1 MQYVQKEFIERKI
14 GLQNIQSSQMKDY
27 EQENKMLDDAMFD
40 EDEGELI
47 DIENIDELEK
57 LDMDEG
63 VAKSKEEKCKE
74 LIDKGKEKGFLTYSE
89 IIDAFDNVDIEAD
102 EIEEFLDNLKALNI
116 SIDDEFEDKKIE
128 DNIMELPESVR
139 IDDPVRMYLKE
150 IGKVPLLQPDEEIEI
165 AKHIELGDEY
175 AKKRLIESNL
185 RLVVSIAKKYLNRGM
200 FFLDLIQEGNMG
212 LIKAVDKFDMSYDVK
227 FSTYAVPMIIGE
239 IKRYLR
245 DDGILKVSRS
255 LKENH
260 YRIYQVREALT
271 RRLEREPTTG
281 EMAEEMGI
289 SIEELVMT
297 MESGAEVESLHK
309 TIYQGEGTEI
319 SLMDK
324 LPEKENRQEKVLDRI
339 FLEEILGTLEAKERR
354 LIYMRYFQNMTQMEI
369 AHELGVSQVQV
380 SRMEKRILRSLQ
392 ESAEKK

>member
-1 MQYVQKEFIERKI
+1 MYNKVELCGVNTAELPI
-14 GLQNIQSSQMKDY
+14 LS
-27 EQENKMLDDAMFD
+27 EQEKRDL
-40 EDEGELI
+40 
-47 DIENIDELEK
+47 
-57 LDMDEG
+57 
-63 VAKSKEEKCKE
+63 
-74 LIDKGKEKGFLTYSE
+74 LTR
-89 IIDAFDNVDIEAD
+89 ARAG
-102 EIEEFLDNLKALNI
+102 
-116 SIDDEFEDKKIE
+116 DKKARQSMIE
-128 DNIMELPESVR
+128 
-139 IDDPVRMYLKE
+139 
-150 IGKVPLLQPDEEIEI
+150 G
-165 AKHIELGDEY
+165 
-175 AKKRLIESNL
+175 NL
-185 RLVVSIAKKYLNRGM
+185 RLVLSVVQRFSQRGENM
-200 FFLDLIQEGNMG
+200 DDLFQVGCIG
-212 LIKAVDKFDMSYDVK
+212 LIKAIDNFDPAQPVR
-227 FSTYAVPMIIGE
+227 FSTYGVPMIIGE

-281 EMAEEMGI
+281 EMAAEMGI

-324 LPEKENRQEKVLDRI
+324 LPEKENRQEKALDRI

>member
-1 MQYVQKEFIERKI
+1 MPEDTLALIGRAHQGDKEARERLFHENTGLIYCAAKRFLGRGVDMEDLFQIGSI
-14 GLQNIQSSQMKDY
+14 GL
-27 EQENKMLDDAMFD
+27 L
-40 EDEGELI
+40 
-47 DIENIDELEK
+47 
-57 LDMDEG
+57 
-63 VAKSKEEKCKE
+63 
-74 LIDKGKEKGFLTYSE
+74 
-89 IIDAFDNVDIEAD
+89 
-102 EIEEFLDNLKALNI
+102 
-116 SIDDEFEDKKIE
+116 
-128 DNIMELPESVR
+128 
-139 IDDPVRMYLKE
+139 
-150 IGKVPLLQPDEEIEI
+150 
-165 AKHIELGDEY
+165 
-175 AKKRLIESNL
+175 
-185 RLVVSIAKKYLNRGM
+185 
-200 FFLDLIQEGNMG
+200 
-212 LIKAVDKFDMSYDVK
+212 KAVDKFDTSYDVK

-281 EMAEEMGI
+281 EMAAEMGI

>member
-1 MQYVQKEFIERKI
+1 MDRTLVLIGRAHQWDKAARDLLFEENTGLIYSVAKRFLGRGVEMEDLFQIGSI
-14 GLQNIQSSQMKDY
+14 GL
-27 EQENKMLDDAMFD
+27 L
-40 EDEGELI
+40 
-47 DIENIDELEK
+47 
-57 LDMDEG
+57 
-63 VAKSKEEKCKE
+63 
-74 LIDKGKEKGFLTYSE
+74 
-89 IIDAFDNVDIEAD
+89 
-102 EIEEFLDNLKALNI
+102 
-116 SIDDEFEDKKIE
+116 
-128 DNIMELPESVR
+128 
-139 IDDPVRMYLKE
+139 
-150 IGKVPLLQPDEEIEI
+150 
-165 AKHIELGDEY
+165 
-175 AKKRLIESNL
+175 
-185 RLVVSIAKKYLNRGM
+185 
-200 FFLDLIQEGNMG
+200 
-212 LIKAVDKFDMSYDVK
+212 KAVDKFDMSYDVK

-281 EMAEEMGI
+281 EMAAEMGI

-297 MESGAEVESLHK
+297 MESSAEVESLHK

-324 LPEKENRQEKVLDRI
+324 LPEKENRQEKALDRI